1 MRAGVVLFGI
11 AAIPAPR
18 SDCVE
23 VPRSTRGRAALGL
36 EADEHLRGRHAA
48 PLGDGRDD
56 GALQERHARAAAVAE
71 DAVARQQN
79 ALLRAVGAQRRRRV
93 VGVQF
98 DLVHG
103 RPHGA
108 HVEQRLELR
117 LVKVRHAD
125 VRREA
130 AVDATLERAPRLRV
144 GHLNGAKISGIH
156 VLRRGDA
163 RRRTSA
169 PRPRASGTGR

>member
-1 MRAGVVLFGI
+1 MRAGVVDFGI
-11 AAIPAPR
+11 AAIPTPR

-23 VPRSTRGRAALGL
+23 VPRSAPSRAALRL

-93 VGVQF
+93 VGMQF

-108 HVEQRLELR
+108 RVEQRLELR

-125 VRREA
+125 MRREA
-130 AVDATLERAPRLRV
+130 AVDAGLERAPRLRV
-144 GHLNGAKISGIH
+144 GHLGDEWLQKNSRIH
-156 VLRRGDA
+156 
-163 RRRTSA
+163 
-169 PRPRASGTGR
+169 